1 MGFPQGFARLS
12 QKTCAM
18 RRGWLAI
25 WLWAAFAGGHV
36 LAQSAVPLDVQ
47 LTVETFPPSQVYMES
62 PTGLTMIAPSG
73 RATMVSPPLI
83 RDGNGVPV
91 QYANGVLVL
100 KASDHA
106 DLRVP
111 ISGPEWA
118 SGRLPAQG
126 AYRLPPNSFAI
137 GVMDWVR
144 AYPVLTA
151 GGLAMLLVG
160 AALAYRWRRAAS
172 SSAAEVRVLAQQ
184 LDTSGDPLIGKLMG
198 RYRVEARLGQGG
210 MGSVYR
216 VCDDVGTYAA
226 KVIYFETLDSQS
238 VDRFRREFKLLS
250 QLHHSTFPRCFDYHE
265 KDGMA
270 FQVMELVKGQ
280 TLRQIMRPEGIAW
293 ETVRPWILAILDGL
307 DCAHQQGIV
316 HRDLKPENIMVD
328 GAQVKVLDF
337 GIARQAQVTAIT
349 MTGQAFGTP
358 QYIAP
363 EQVYGSSTEVD
374 ARTDLYS
381 LGIIIYE
388 LLAGHPPFQ
397 ADDVQELVSMH
408 LSTPMPP
415 FPPERDVPRDVAA
428 AVEVLLAKNPANRYA
443 SARRVSEVL
452 QAGAGGETRAGKAD
466 VTGTQAVPRRR
477 APSMATPA
485 PTRLEDDLPGDGGD
499 GGGGTINIPRRR
511 PPG

>member
-1 MGFPQGFARLS
+1 
-12 QKTCAM
+12 M
-18 RRGWLAI
+18 RRGWLALLI
-25 WLWAAFAGGHV
+25 WTALGGIAG
-36 LAQSAVPLDVQ
+36 LAQTPLPLDVQ

-73 RATMVSPPLI
+73 RATLVSPPLI
-83 RDGNGVPV
+83 RDGKGVPT

-100 KASDHA
+100 KAEGHA

-111 ISGPEWA
+111 VSGPEWA
-118 SGRLPAQG
+118 GGRLPVQG
-126 AYRLPPNSFAI
+126 SYRLPPNSMAI
-137 GVMDWVR
+137 GLMDWVKG
-144 AYPVLTA
+144 YPAATFA
-151 GGLAMLLVG
+151 GLALVLVG
-160 AALAYRWRRAAS
+160 AVLAYRWRRAAS
-172 SSAAEVRVLAQQ
+172 SSAAEVQVLAKQ

-216 VCDDVGTYAA
+216 VSDDVGTYAA

-250 QLHHSTFPRCFDYHE
+250 QLNHSTFPRCFDYHE

-270 FQVMELVKGQ
+270 FQVMELIKGQ
-280 TLRQIMRPEGIAW
+280 TLRQIMRPGGVPW
-293 ETVRPWILAILDGL
+293 DTVRPWVMAILDGL

-328 GAQVKVLDF
+328 GSQVKVLDF

-388 LLAGHPPFQ
+388 LLAGRPPFE

-415 FPPERDVPRDVAA
+415 FPEELAIPKAVAA
-428 AVEVLLAKNPANRYA
+428 VVEVLLAKNPANRYA

-452 QAGAGGETRAGKAD
+452 LGASGNEGQVKKAD

-477 APSMATPA
+477 GPSMATPA
-485 PTRLEDDLPGDGGD
+485 PTRLDDEVGGDGG

-511 PPG
+511 PPV